1 MRYAAPIH
9 FSAVNI
15 VAELASST
23 PNPSTDAV
31 IALKSPSA
39 TPATVIMP
47 ERRPWPSAYDT
58 TRRTVGPGI
67 ARRIVE
73 VVTNASHAGMD
84 MKISLVQARLTD
96 PQSKPERNSPP
107 RETMSALGH
116 VWTAPWQEFLT
127 LLQHWSGAVTC
138 PACLCGGFG
147 RWP

>member
-96 PQSKPERNSPP
+96 PQSKTERNSPP
-107 RETMSALGH
+107 RETMSALGQKQ
-116 VWTAPWQEFLT
+116 TY
-127 LLQHWSGAVTC
+127 AVQNDMSALPPKQTC
-138 PACLCGGFG
+138 AVH
-147 RWP
+147 